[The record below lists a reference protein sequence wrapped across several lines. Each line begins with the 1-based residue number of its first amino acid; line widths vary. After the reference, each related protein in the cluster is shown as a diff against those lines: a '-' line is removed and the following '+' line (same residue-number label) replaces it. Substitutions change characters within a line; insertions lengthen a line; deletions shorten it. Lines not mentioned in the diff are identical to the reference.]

1 MALGEFSCDHET
13 GFADQ
18 RSSDPFSS
26 YAVDSLVLLL
36 QSVIA
41 TQAFKELGPVGYS
54 AGLTVAVYGMMP
66 ALPLLPWDQVHMR

>member
-1 MALGEFSCDHET
+1 MGEFSCDHET
-13 GFADQ
+13 GLQ
-18 RSSDPFSS
+18 INSPSDPFSS

-54 AGLTVAVYGMMP
+54 AGLTVAVYGRMP
-66 ALPLLPWDQVHMR
+66 VLPLLL